1 MKRMTLAAALN
12 ETLQDEMVKDPS
24 IIVMGEDIGIHGG
37 IFTVTKGL
45 RDRFGEKRVK
55 DTPISE
61 AAIVGTGLGA
71 ALTGLKP
78 IVEIMYIDFT
88 GVCMDQILNQV
99 AKIHYMTGGKAKVP
113 LVIRT
118 QCGAGTGEA
127 AQHSQ
132 CWETIFCHVPGLK
145 VVTPST
151 PYNARG
157 LLRASIADDNPVMF
171 IEHKLIYY
179 REGEV
184 PEEEYIVPLGK
195 ADIKRSGSDITVVT
209 YSNMVHE
216 ALDAADT
223 LSGKGIDVEV
233 VDLQTLVPMD
243 IGTVLNSVK
252 KTGKLIVVH
261 EAYENFGVGAEV
273 CRQVVEKM
281 FDSLDTPVK
290 VIGAKRAPIP
300 YNIGLEKEIIPGCD
314 DIVEAADELC
324 GNR

>member
-1 MKRMTLAAALN
+1 MRKMTLATALN
-12 ETLQDEMVKDPS
+12 ETLHEKMAEDPS
-24 IIVMGEDIGIHGG
+24 IIVLGEDIGIHGG
-37 IFTVTKGL
+37 PFTVTKGL
-45 RDRFGEKRVK
+45 RDRFGERRVK

-61 AAIVGTGLGA
+61 SAIVGAGLGA
-71 ALTGLKP
+71 SLTGLRP

-118 QCGAGTGEA
+118 QCGGGTGEA

-132 CWETIFCHVPGLK
+132 CWESIFCHVPGLK
-145 VVTPST
+145 IVMPST
-151 PYNARG
+151 PYNAKG
-157 LLRASIADDNPVMF
+157 LLIASIKDDNPVLF

-195 ADIKRSGSDITVVT
+195 ADITRGGDDITVVV

-216 ALDAADT
+216 ALTAADV
-223 LSGKGIDVEV
+223 LSRQGIDAEV
-233 VDLQTLVPMD
+233 IDLQTLVPLD
-243 IGTVLNSVK
+243 IDTILDSVK
-252 KTGKLIVVH
+252 KTGKLIVAH
-261 EAYENFGVGAEV
+261 EACKNYGVGAEI
-273 CRQVVEKM
+273 CREVVERI
-281 FDSLDTPVK
+281 FDCLDMPVK

-300 YNIGLEKEIIPGCD
+300 YAFVLEKDVIPGCD
-314 DIVEAADELC
+314 DIVETAMELC
-324 GNR
+324 GKK